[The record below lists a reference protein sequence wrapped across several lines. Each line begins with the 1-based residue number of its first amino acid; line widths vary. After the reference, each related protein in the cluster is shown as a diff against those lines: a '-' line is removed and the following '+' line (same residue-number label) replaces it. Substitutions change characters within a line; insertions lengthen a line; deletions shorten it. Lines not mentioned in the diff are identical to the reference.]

1 MSVLNGL
8 LRRLGFA
15 MGSQDAALTL
25 VNEIRSYTK
34 TDIFTATTAQVNAGL
49 VLLPALPGFRY
60 RLHDMAMIAVGGNA
74 ATATS
79 VDILGTQS
87 ASAVKL
93 MDGRVAGLT
102 QNTLLRA
109 GTATNGLILAAGA
122 SFDLCDANTAI
133 SVGATGTLATATSVR
148 VLLTYDVVPV

>member
-1 MSVLNGL
+1 MTGTVKQ
-8 LRRLGFA
+8 LRFRA
-15 MGSQDAALTL
+15 TAA
-25 VNEIRSYTK
+25 E
-34 TDIFTATTAQVNAGL
+34 VNAGIEM
-49 VLLPALPGFRY
+49 LPAHPNKAY
-60 RLHDMAMIAVGGNA
+60 RLVDMSLIAEGGNA

-79 VDILGTQS
+79 VDIIGTQA

-122 SFDLCDANTAI
+122 SFAACDVNTPI
-133 SVGATGTLATATSVR
+133 TLGKTGSNLATATHIIA
-148 VLLTYDVVPV
+148 LLQYVEDAA